1 MVISKKGIWSMK
13 NPLIRCLY
21 KTLPLAF
28 VLLLLHP
35 GLMAADPSSQRRN
48 PEQSTGRYDRDQ
60 GREADFLFSAPKG
73 FLGFRIGRFFP
84 RAQGILFDELT
95 DVYTL
100 EKNDFRAWNFGFDGG
115 VDLNERVEL
124 VISLDYMTRTKKS
137 EYREYED
144 LDGLPIVQE
153 TNYAQLPL
161 TAGLKFLLIPRGKHV
176 GQYAWLPSRV
186 VPYLSA
192 GAGIE
197 WYRFRQ
203 AGDFIDFSYEDLPIY
218 TDEVESNGWTPVGYL
233 GGGVDINVHTHTYV
247 TFDLRYTWARPEL
260 DLSFARYDPVE
271 LSGLRASVGLQWH
284 F

>member
-1 MVISKKGIWSMK
+1 M
-13 NPLIRCLY
+13 
-21 KTLPLAF
+21 
-28 VLLLLHP
+28 
-35 GLMAADPSSQRRN
+35 
-48 PEQSTGRYDRDQ
+48 
-60 GREADFLFSAPKG
+60 
-73 FLGFRIGRFFP
+73 
-84 RAQGILFDELT
+84 
-95 DVYTL
+95 

-153 TNYAQLPL
+153 TDYAQLPL

-247 TFDLRYTWARPEL
+247 TFDLRYTWAPTGNPQQSEVIPGR
-260 DLSFARYDPVE
+260 DLNWICPLQGTIRWNCLVFVHP
-271 LSGLRASVGLQWH
+271 SGYNGIFRRSEPCG
-284 F
+284 